1 MTPYVKRI
9 LLSLSLLI
17 CTFGQASVSYTVQ
30 YLGIDDKGVVK
41 TLRST
46 TQLSTLK
53 KRPPDSINAVRYR
66 AESDIPEIL
75 KVLHAYGYYEASVS
89 IQVEE
94 GFEQA
99 LVLVK
104 IDPGPVYK
112 IESFDI
118 QMYEIDPGQQT
129 KCPPFALQD
138 LGITLGRT
146 MRAEKEISAELKI
159 LEKLSHCG
167 YPLASIAKREVIVD
181 GDTKTVRI
189 KIEVK
194 AGPFSRFG
202 PLTIEGNKRVKPLFF
217 KEKLEW
223 KEEEPY
229 NSTFVEETQKAL
241 IDSGLFS
248 SVIIT
253 HKETLSESG
262 DLPMHIEVVESKHRS
277 VNIGV
282 SYQTYY
288 GPGITLGWENRNMA
302 GLGQRLS
309 LQGDVTKR
317 SHTGL
322 ATYIFPNFGRIG
334 QDYVWQAQALQENIT
349 PYSERTYNL
358 TNRIERRIGK
368 KIRISIGGKAER
380 LLVTSSAQNGNYWL
394 LELPLYFAWSGSNSL
409 LNPTKG
415 IAFSYSGVPTINVN
429 DAKEIYFSNVF
440 TLSHY
445 LPVNKSRVFV
455 IAQQLTIG
463 SIFSKNEHAIPV
475 SKRFFGGSEEDLRGY
490 AYQTVSP
497 LTDHNK
503 PYGGR
508 SEFFYTLETRFRV
521 SKTVGLVPF
530 FDMGNVYANMLPSF
544 KGRWLKS
551 VGIGARY
558 FSFMGPFRLDVGFPL
573 EKRKDLDKN
582 YRILVS
588 IGQTF

>member
-1 MTPYVKRI
+1 MLM
-9 LLSLSLLI
+9 LL
-17 CTFGQASVSYTVQ
+17 CTYTEASVSYTVQ
-30 YLGIDDKGVVK
+30 YLGIDDSSVVK

-94 GFEQA
+94 GFEQV

-118 QMYEIDPGQQT
+118 QMYEMAPGQET
-129 KCPPFALQD
+129 KCAPFKLKT
-138 LGITLGRT
+138 LGITLGRP
-146 MRAEKEISAELKI
+146 MRAVKEVNAELKI
-159 LEKLSHCG
+159 LELLSQCG
-167 YPLASIAKREVIVD
+167 YPLASIAKREIIAD
-181 GDTKTVRI
+181 GETKTVSI

-202 PLTIEGNKRVKPLFF
+202 ALAIEGNKRVRPLFF
-217 KEKLEW
+217 QEKLEW
-223 KEEEPY
+223 KQGESY
-229 NSTFVEETQKAL
+229 NSILVQDTQQAL

-253 HKETLSESG
+253 HGDTLSDKGE
-262 DLPMHIEVVESKHRS
+262 LPMHIEVAESKHRS
-277 VNIGV
+277 INIGV

-288 GPGITLGWENRNMA
+288 GPGITLGWENRNIA
-302 GLGQRLS
+302 GLGQKLS

-334 QDYVWQAQALQENIT
+334 QDYVWQAQAMHENIT

-368 KIRISIGGKAER
+368 KIRVSIGGKAER
-380 LLVTSSAQNGNYWL
+380 LLVTSSAQNGEYWL
-394 LELPLYFAWSGSNSL
+394 LELPLYFAWSGANSL

-415 IAFSYSGVPTINVN
+415 IAFEYTGVPTFNINT
-429 DAKEIYFSNVF
+429 AKDIYFSNVF
-440 TLSHY
+440 AVSHY
-445 LPVNKSRVFV
+445 LPVNRSHAFV
-455 IAQQLTIG
+455 IAQKVTVG
-463 SIFSKNEHAIPV
+463 SIFSKDEHLIPL

-497 LTDHNK
+497 IADHHK
-503 PYGGR
+503 PYGGS

-521 SKTVGLVPF
+521 SKSVGLVPF
-530 FDMGNVYANMLPSF
+530 FDMGNVYANILPSF
-544 KGRWLKS
+544 KGQWLKS
-551 VGIGARY
+551 VGIGVRY